1 MTEVVD
7 MLKAIYIFQQAMG
20 MLKSMCNGEGGG
32 HGEGDLHFSAG
43 DGHVEGD
50 VQW

>member
-20 MLKSMCNGEGGG
+20 MLKAMCNGEGGG
-32 HGEGDLHFSAG
+32 HGEGHRHVAG
-43 DGHVEGD
+43 DDTD
-50 VQW
+50 V